1 MEILAVLRA
10 IKEVLES
17 VLDIYNA
24 AQIVNGFFNDPDEVN
39 RTRFEEEMMALAI
52 TRSDLLDA
60 SDAIR
65 DAIAQV
71 SDQIFRD
78 DMNTS
83 LTDMDTAEQDL
94 ATARRTANTDLQ
106 DEALTLSRQALNW
119 LLNEVSSKNYPAEA
133 VVITLSQILLRHLM
147 ISREADPKFAKDSVN
162 RLPVENAISLLRAA
176 AGQMEA
182 AILAANEIHSA
193 TKTTRRRVRVPPEDG
208 GGWDTVI
215 TWTFSVHYA
224 NVSGSTV
231 YDSSTVYDNSTV
243 TEDDPDDNPD
253 FIAAKNALLAQA
265 EAARSRGLPEDLANA
280 GISELR
286 GTADQAEEALRISET
301 LPLREFILHRDLTYL
316 EKAHYLIAR
325 RTQEPTQAMMSVI
338 ARFAG
343 PQDFVSGNTSRARN
357 MASNLLNTVATD
369 EQVDALVQFGKN
381 FGEKRAALA
390 MLAAA

>member
-1 MEILAVLRA
+1 MEILVVLRA

-24 AQIVNGFFNDPDEVN
+24 AQIVNGFFNDPDEVS
-39 RTRFEEEMMALAI
+39 RTRFEEEMMTLAI

-65 DAIAQV
+65 AAIAQV

-78 DMNTS
+78 DMNMS

-119 LLNEVSSKNYPAEA
+119 LLNEVASKNYPAEA

-162 RLPVENAISLLRAA
+162 RLPIEKAISLLRAA

-182 AILAANEIHSA
+182 AILAANEIHAA

-208 GGWDTVI
+208 GGWDIVI

-231 YDSSTVYDNSTV
+231 YDNSTG
-243 TEDDPDDNPD
+243 TEDGPDNPD
-253 FIAAKNALLAQA
+253 FIAAKNALMAQA

-280 GISELR
+280 GISALR
-286 GTADQAEEALRISET
+286 GTADQAEEAMRISET

-316 EKAHYLIAR
+316 EKAHYMIAR

-381 FGEKRAALA
+381 FGEKRAVLA